1 MGWSSS
7 ITCSRLGVASALCL
21 RFGPMAESVCVN
33 FSEPIALFPL
43 PGVLLLPHAALP
55 LHIFE
60 PRYRQMVER
69 VLKDEGGTRQFA
81 MATLAASPQDT
92 GRPPRVRDV
101 VCVGHIAEHQ
111 RYPDGRFDLV
121 LRGLCRARIL
131 DLQEPEGDR
140 LYRQAMLGPL
150 ELPDQAVSGLTGA
163 RRELRSLL
171 AGPRLQRLQSARVVL
186 PWIERDDLPCRVAI
200 ELVAYAMVKDDET
213 RYAILS
219 EGDANRRA
227 GLVWRELKRMDR
239 LLALA
244 DRQGSRDWP
253 KGLSWN

>member
-1 MGWSSS
+1 
-7 ITCSRLGVASALCL
+7 
-21 RFGPMAESVCVN
+21 MAETVCVN

-60 PRYRQMVER
+60 PRYRQMVEHA
-69 VLKDEGGTRQFA
+69 LCEDGGTRQFA
-81 MATLAASPQDT
+81 MATLATSPRDT

-101 VCVGHIAEHQ
+101 VCVGHIADHQ
-111 RYPDGRFDLV
+111 RYPDGRFDLI

-131 DLQEPEGDR
+131 ELQEPDGER

-150 ELPDQAVSGLTGA
+150 EIPDDGAHGLSGA

-171 AGPRLQRLQSARVVL
+171 AGTRLQRLQSARVVL
-186 PWIERDDLPCRVAI
+186 PWLERDDLPCRVAI
-200 ELVAYAMVKDDET
+200 ELVAYAMVKDDEA

-244 DRQGSRDWP
+244 DQQGSREWP
-253 KGLSWN
+253 KGMSWN

>member
-1 MGWSSS
+1 
-7 ITCSRLGVASALCL
+7 
-21 RFGPMAESVCVN
+21 MAETVCVN
-33 FSEPIALFPL
+33 FSEPIALFPM

-60 PRYRQMVER
+60 PRYRQMVEHSLR
-69 VLKDEGGTRQFA
+69 DDGGTRQFA
-81 MATLAASPQDT
+81 MATLSTSPRDA

-101 VCVGHIAEHQ
+101 VCIGHISEHY
-111 RYPDGRFDLV
+111 RHSDGRFDLV
-121 LRGLCRARIL
+121 LHGLCRARIL
-131 DLQEPEGDR
+131 EIQEPDGER
-140 LYRQAMLGPL
+140 LYRQAMLGPV
-150 ELPDQAVSGLTGA
+150 EPHGRETNGLAGA

-186 PWIERDDLPCRVAI
+186 PWLERDDLPCRVAI

-219 EGDANRRA
+219 EGDAGRRA
-227 GLVWRELKRMDR
+227 GIVWRELKRMDR

-244 DRQGSRDWP
+244 DRQGSREWP
-253 KGLSWN
+253 KGMSWN

>member
-1 MGWSSS
+1 MADW
-7 ITCSRLGVASALCL
+7 RCL
-21 RFGPMAESVCVN
+21 AFAPMAETVCVN
-33 FSEPIALFPL
+33 FSEPVALFPL
-43 PGVLLLPHAALP
+43 PGVLLMPHAALP

-60 PRYRQMVER
+60 PRYRQMVEHALR
-69 VLKDEGGTRQFA
+69 DDGGTRQFA
-81 MATLAASPQDT
+81 MATLSMGPRDT
-92 GRPPRVRDV
+92 GRPSRVRDV
-101 VCVGHIAEHQ
+101 VCVGHIAEHH
-111 RYPDGRFDLV
+111 RHPDGRFDLV

-131 DLQEPEGDR
+131 ELQEPDGER

-150 ELPDQAVSGLTGA
+150 EMPDEVVNGLSGA

-171 AGPRLQRLQSARVVL
+171 AGTRLQRLHSARIVL
-186 PWIERDDLPCRVAI
+186 PWLERDDLPCRVAI
-200 ELVAYAMVKDDET
+200 ELVAYAMVKDEET

-244 DRQGSRDWP
+244 DRQGSREWP
-253 KGLSWN
+253 KGMSWN